1 MKNDGETMEDNE
13 LSQVFLFRYVGS
25 NSALRG
31 LKSLFSRVSYVISR
45 GDMVVVK
52 VHLGEYGG
60 NTYLRPALVRWVC
73 DLIKEAGGRPFVTD
87 TTTLYPA
94 RRFTASQ
101 YLTTAAFNGFTPESL
116 EAPVLI
122 ADGEEGYDGEW
133 VSIPKQVSDCP
144 LDKTKVAKDIHNADS
159 MIVLSHLKGHELS
172 GFGGSIK
179 NVAMGCVT
187 KESKAAQHQV
197 NRVEIDWAK
206 CTGCGKCVEDCPF
219 RALSLSQEKVLR
231 DDEKCMSCNDCFYL
245 CPEGVFYLVP

>member
-1 MKNDGETMEDNE
+1 MGEVVPQPVVIALINPSSSGSGRLPHQLRLERTE
-13 LSQVFLFRYVGS
+13 QVPR
-25 NSALRG
+25 
-31 LKSLFSRVSYVISR
+31 
-45 GDMVVVK
+45 
-52 VHLGEYGG
+52 LGRLQSG
-60 NTYLRPALVRWVC
+60 AV
-73 DLIKEAGGRPFVTD
+73 AA
-87 TTTLYPA
+87 TL
-94 RRFTASQ
+94 TQ
-101 YLTTAAFNGFTPESL
+101 
-116 EAPVLI
+116 
-122 ADGEEGYDGEW
+122 DGEEGYDGEW